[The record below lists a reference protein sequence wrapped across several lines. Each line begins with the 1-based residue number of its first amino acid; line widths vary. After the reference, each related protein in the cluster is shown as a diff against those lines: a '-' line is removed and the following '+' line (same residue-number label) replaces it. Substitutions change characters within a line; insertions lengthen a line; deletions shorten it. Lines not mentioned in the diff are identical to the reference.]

1 MVLEFWALR
10 AEDEISDLCQYGNQ
24 VPTNAQ
30 NQPVK

>member
-10 AEDEISDLCQYGNQ
+10 AEDEISDLCQYRKQ
-24 VPTNAQ
+24 VPTHAQ